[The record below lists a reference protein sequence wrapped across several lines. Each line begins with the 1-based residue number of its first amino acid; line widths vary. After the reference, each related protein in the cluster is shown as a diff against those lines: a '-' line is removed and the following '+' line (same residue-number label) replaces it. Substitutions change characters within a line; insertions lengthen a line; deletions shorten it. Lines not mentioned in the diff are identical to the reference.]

1 MSEIWDKR
9 TRGRRQ
15 LDANDLK
22 RDPRAHHGLP
32 LVSSFAAVALIGFPL
47 SRRQNS
53 WPSQLTLTDLRH
65 RIEQGI
71 SNPIDH
77 ACLRSKS
84 RHTSVS
90 HEHAVRRGRSSLSI

>member
-77 ACLRSKS
+77 ACIEIAPHVSFS
-84 RHTSVS
+84 R
-90 HEHAVRRGRSSLSI
+90 ACGPARAKLP